1 MTRDWTETEPEK
13 GLTSDDA
20 QKMYQCVCRA
30 AGFDFLRLR
39 FPYLLA
45 VFRFFYYHAPVIWF
59 GGAVLWVLTSAS
71 GVSTLASPSTPGAQK
86 LVSAEGGIQG
96 DGGATLLA
104 IGPFHELLSRVQRAH
119 PDIAMTGIA
128 DDTYSCG
135 LLTPGAD
142 GAPAPLFA
150 FADTKRRLC
159 KSELNIDSN
168 PSKCLVYSRSGDLS
182 AAPTDMPGSPN
193 FVHADP
199 ETQLRGRKPVL
210 AFKVAGA
217 LVGDDAEC
225 SRRLCEEIAARLAP
239 LEYLVSMRDHE
250 NVPNARC
257 IALHTARLVAASIP
271 YHWMRCMPPNQTA
284 AAAAHADHV
293 IADAIMRILG
303 AGDSPADRVELA
315 TATATMP
322 SEGYGGVDIP
332 RFSAIHASCYAASI
346 CACWTT
352 CRRINPL
359 LPAIGTALDADAPA
373 SLAAFGHAWTVLQ
386 QSLGRLRAKHQ
397 THASNTRT

>member
-1 MTRDWTETEPEK
+1 MNLVTHVDVDDYLTSPLPEDTRAHDTRVADAENRLLQAQLEHSAATGAGASPARTSQTSLNLFLAEGALAAAKPPPRFVTNLCFSRHGTEKLAITTRGWTETEPEK

-45 VFRFFYYHAPVIWF
+45 VFRFFYYRAPVIWF

-142 GAPAPLFA
+142 GTPAPLFA

-182 AAPTDMPGSPN
+182 AAPADMPGSPN

-199 ETQLRGRKPVL
+199 ETQLRGRKPVR

-225 SRRLCEEIAARLAP
+225 SRRLCEEITARLAP

-250 NVPNARC
+250 NFPNAQSVYRHTHRPPRRRVHP
-257 IALHTARLVAASIP
+257 IPLDALHATQPSRRRRRP
-271 YHWMRCMPPNQTA
+271 RRPRDRRRHH
-284 AAAAHADHV
+284 AH
-293 IADAIMRILG
+293 
-303 AGDSPADRVELA
+303 
-315 TATATMP
+315 
-322 SEGYGGVDIP
+322 P
-332 RFSAIHASCYAASI
+332 R
-346 CACWTT
+346 
-352 CRRINPL
+352 RR
-359 LPAIGTALDADAPA
+359 
-373 SLAAFGHAWTVLQ
+373 
-386 QSLGRLRAKHQ
+386 
-397 THASNTRT
+397 